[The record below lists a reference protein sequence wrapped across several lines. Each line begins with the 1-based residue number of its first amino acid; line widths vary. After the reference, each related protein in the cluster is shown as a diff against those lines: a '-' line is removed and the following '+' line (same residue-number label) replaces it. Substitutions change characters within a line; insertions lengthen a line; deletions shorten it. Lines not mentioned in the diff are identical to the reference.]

1 MLRNQKRWSTQPA
14 RKPALYSSLTSQ
26 LFEEFRARH
35 GYTGKILH
43 ESCSAAIRQRL
54 THTIAQFHILD
65 QLGTPMIPY
74 VAAWRDDGLDIWYE
88 FAGHKLRS
96 LLGGGRNDLADAFRE
111 SLISR
116 CMYRKLGSPPA
127 IIKVVRDR
135 EQLNH
140 LRAALRAMAEK
151 GDVLE
156 AVYRLDVH
164 GETLWFKDFARVEPF
179 EEDGLFL
186 SFGTLTEITKE
197 VTLEEEL
204 KQAKAKLVSHRN
216 QLAVRVERKTR
227 KLRQAQLEVVAKLAR
242 AAACRDR
249 KAGSHLGRM
258 SRYSKLL
265 AQAAGIGERAAT
277 VLYHASPLH
286 DVGKLGITD
295 QILHKPGRLTEE
307 EFEVMKG
314 HCRMGADLLDGPS
327 SDLLRVAQAVALTHH
342 ERWDGSGYPGGLS
355 GPDIPLAGRIA
366 AICDVFDALT
376 EERPYKA
383 SWTFAQAAE
392 EIKRQSGRHFDPDLV
407 DLFLGN
413 LPALFRIYR
422 GQAN

>member
-1 MLRNQKRWSTQPA
+1 MLRREKAAINPA
-14 RKPALYSSLTSQ
+14 RKAALYSSLTSQ

-35 GYTGKILH
+35 GYAGKILH
-43 ESCSAAIRQRL
+43 EPCSPAIRQRL
-54 THTIAQFHILD
+54 THAIAQFHILD

-88 FAGHKLRS
+88 FAGSTLRT
-96 LLGGGRNDLADAFRE
+96 LLGSGSNDLAAAFRE

-116 CMYRKLGSPPA
+116 CMYRKFGSPPA

-135 EQLNH
+135 EQLRQ
-140 LRAALRAMAEK
+140 LRSALRAMAQQ
-151 GDVLE
+151 GQGVE
-156 AVYRLDVH
+156 AVYRLEVH
-164 GETLWFKDFARVEPF
+164 GEPLWFKDFARVELF

-186 SFGTLTEITKE
+186 SFGTLADITKE

-204 KQAKAKLVSHRN
+204 KQAKHELARHRD
-216 QLAVRVERKTR
+216 QLAAKVERKTR
-227 KLRQAQLEVVAKLAR
+227 KLRQAQLEVVTRLAQ
-242 AAACRDR
+242 AAACRDHR
-249 KAGSHLGRM
+249 TGGHISRM
-258 SRYSKLL
+258 SHYSKLL
-265 AQAAGIGERAAT
+265 ARSAGIRDHAAT
-277 VLYHASPLH
+277 VLFHATPLH

-295 QILHKPGRLTEE
+295 LILHKPGRLTVE

-314 HCRMGADLLDGPS
+314 HCRLGAGLLDGQG
-327 SDLLRVAQAVALTHH
+327 SDLLRVAQTVALTHH
-342 ERWDGSGYPGGLS
+342 ERWDGSGYPAGLA

-376 EERPYKA
+376 EERPYKPA
-383 SWTFAQAAE
+383 WTFAQAAE
-392 EIKRQSGRHFDPDLV
+392 EIRRQRGRHFDPDLV

-422 GQAN
+422 GQTN